1 MIITHIVSS
10 LDSNQG
16 GPPNVVL
23 NFAEFQSKNGHNVN
37 IVSQYSKIK
46 DKNFNNL
53 KNINL
58 EKGNFLFKKHYIP
71 NLNFI
76 FKIYNNIKKSDIVH
90 LHGVWNGVISVSSLI
105 SRILNKKVI
114 MTPHGSLDSY
124 NLNNKYLFKKIF
136 YHFFE
141 KFNLNYI
148 QSFHFL
154 NSNEYKNS
162 FWVKNIKKKNILI
175 QSNGYDLNYL
185 KKIRIKKKTNKNKIE
200 ITYIGRLNKIKNI
213 ELQLDLLKYLLKHKN
228 NYKLNI
234 IGPDDGILDKLK
246 KKAQELKLKK
256 NVSFIKP
263 IYGKEKY
270 SIIKNS
276 DIMILTSFY
285 ECNSI
290 LAIETMAIGGVL
302 LCTRNCNLSHAGKY
316 GAVKISDYKLKKL
329 AKSVNYLSNQKNS
342 NIIRKKS
349 LKYAKENLDIEINMK
364 KIQKFYNKIKNSI
377 DK

>member
-46 DKNFNNL
+46 NKNFNNL

-71 NLNFI
+71 NLDFI

-124 NLNNKYLFKKIF
+124 NINNKYLFKKIF

-162 FWVKNIKKKNILI
+162 FWVKNIKKK
-175 QSNGYDLNYL
+175 
-185 KKIRIKKKTNKNKIE
+185 K
-200 ITYIGRLNKIKNI
+200 YI
-213 ELQLDLLKYLLKHKN
+213 
-228 NYKLNI
+228 
-234 IGPDDGILDKLK
+234 
-246 KKAQELKLKK
+246 
-256 NVSFIKP
+256 
-263 IYGKEKY
+263 
-270 SIIKNS
+270 
-276 DIMILTSFY
+276 
-285 ECNSI
+285 NSI
-290 LAIETMAIGGVL
+290 
-302 LCTRNCNLSHAGKY
+302 
-316 GAVKISDYKLKKL
+316 
-329 AKSVNYLSNQKNS
+329 
-342 NIIRKKS
+342 
-349 LKYAKENLDIEINMK
+349 
-364 KIQKFYNKIKNSI
+364 
-377 DK
+377 